1 MAILGLLANLV
12 SHPNLVAIC
21 LPKNASTII
30 FMAMMN
36 NVQLGS
42 DGCPSTNQE
51 GIWHRAL
58 YIFDEIIDAKPIEGI
73 PESTL

>member
-1 MAILGLLANLV
+1 MAKQEDPISQYSVKFKMAILGLLANLV

-21 LPKNASTII
+21 LPKNASTVV

-42 DGCPSTNQE
+42 DGCPSTN
-51 GIWHRAL
+51 
-58 YIFDEIIDAKPIEGI
+58 
-73 PESTL
+73 